1 MLLDNNNE
9 DGKRRIR
16 KVTGDMIKEAKEKG
30 VCPCEICNQVDNTD
44 RCGAV
49 NCFAWYVWFSEH
61 WQNIKEAARRKGF
74 NV

>member
-9 DGKRRIR
+9 DGKRRIC
-16 KVTGDMIKEAKEKG
+16 KVTGEIIKEAKEKG
-30 VCPCEICNQVDNTD
+30 VSPCKLCKQVSNPD

-49 NCFAWYVWFSEH
+49 NCYSWYVWFSEK
-61 WQNIKEAARRKGF
+61 WQNIREAARRMGY